1 MTSPNQELE
10 VVRALLEALHLRGA
24 QVPSAHVA
32 QPDGKAADHAL
43 TDRELAQRD
52 LNWLAQSHCL
62 VAEVSTPSHGVGVE
76 VMAAVT
82 QKIPVLL
89 LARQGAPVSRL
100 LVGLPGVRFQRYTH
114 VADAVG
120 KLLAFLQEVEET
132 S

>member
-1 MTSPNQELE
+1 MTSPNPELE

-32 QPDGKAADHAL
+32 HPDGKAGDYAL

-52 LNWLAQSHCL
+52 LNWLAQCHCL

-82 QKIPVLL
+82 QGIPVLL
-89 LARQGAPVSRL
+89 LARQGVPVSRL
-100 LVGLPGVRFQRYTH
+100 LVGLAGVRFQRYTH
-114 VADAVG
+114 VAEAVD
-120 KLLAFLQEVEET
+120 KLLAFLQGLEEP